1 MPEMTDQGA
10 GLDRGNPTQGA
21 DAGKEGAG
29 SFLTNLTDKPGSG
42 TPPASQEGAQ
52 DRHIGE
58 GQESQQQTLT
68 LPGFAAGLSK
78 ELKADQAVLAYT
90 GKFKS
95 MDDLVKSAM
104 AAESKIGSMVSIPD
118 DKASPEQVA
127 EFRKKLGI
135 PEKEDDY
142 QFEADER
149 VKVDEGQTKAFKK
162 LALEL
167 GLNKDQAAKLW
178 KNANAYTAD
187 ALAQFQGLGQKAK
200 VNTEQSLQKEWGADY
215 QKNVEVTKRGLSIYP
230 RQQELLAEADKL
242 GYGNA
247 VEFIRVFQ
255 FLGSLIKE
263 DSGAARGSVGGSG
276 KVSGGIERPGL

>member
-29 SFLTNLTDKPGSG
+29 SFLTNLTDKAGSG
-42 TPPASQEGAQ
+42 SAPALQEGAQ
-52 DRHIGE
+52 DRQIGE
-58 GQESQQQTLT
+58 GQESPQQTPA

-78 ELKADQAVLAYT
+78 ELKADQTVLAYT

-104 AAESKIGSMVSIPD
+104 AAESKIGGMVSIPD
-118 DKASPEQVA
+118 DKAGPEQVA
-127 EFRKKLGI
+127 EFYKKLGV
-135 PEKEDDY
+135 PEKPEDY
-142 QFEADER
+142 KFEDNDQVKADPE
-149 VKVDEGQTKAFKK
+149 QAASFKK
-162 LALEL
+162 LA
-167 GLNKDQAAKLW
+167 KDMNLTQAQAARLW
-178 KNANAYTAD
+178 KDSNEYAAK
-187 ALAQFQGLGQKAK
+187 ALATYQGLGKEAKAN
-200 VNTEQSLQKEWGADY
+200 VTATLQKEWGADY
-215 QKNVEVTKRGLSIYP
+215 QKNVEVVKRGLSIYP
-230 RQQELLAEADKL
+230 RQQELLTEADKL

-247 VEFIRVFQ
+247 VEFVRVFQ